1 VGASWGGP
9 AGLGAGR
16 TARRGDDNGNDF
28 VGIAGMNA
36 RQRREAAGFVAA
48 GGSFET
54 YSLWNRL
61 GPVLGRLF
69 GRRQRWAEPAPGRWW
84 R

>member
-1 VGASWGGP
+1 
-9 AGLGAGR
+9 
-16 TARRGDDNGNDF
+16 
-28 VGIAGMNA
+28 MNA

-54 YSLWNRL
+54 YTLWDRL
-61 GPVLGRLF
+61 RPALRRLLGR
-69 GRRQRWAEPAPGRWW
+69 GARRCGEPASGRWW

>member
-9 AGLGAGR
+9 AGLAAGR
-16 TARRGDDNGNDF
+16 VARPNDF
-28 VGIAGMNA
+28 QEVVQMNA

-54 YSLWNRL
+54 YTVWDRL
-61 GPVLGRLF
+61 GPVLRRLF
-69 GRRQRWAEPAPGRWW
+69 GRPAREPAPGRWS

>member
-1 VGASWGGP
+1 
-9 AGLGAGR
+9 
-16 TARRGDDNGNDF
+16 
-28 VGIAGMNA
+28 MNA

-54 YSLWNRL
+54 YTLWDRL
-61 GPVLGRLF
+61 GPVVRRLF
-69 GRRQRWAEPAPGRWW
+69 GRPAREPAAARWL

>member
-1 VGASWGGP
+1 
-9 AGLGAGR
+9 
-16 TARRGDDNGNDF
+16 
-28 VGIAGMNA
+28 MNA

-54 YSLWNRL
+54 YSAWDRL
-61 GPVLGRLF
+61 RPVLRRLF
-69 GRRQRWAEPAPGRWW
+69 SRPALGSARPAVGRWW

>member
-1 VGASWGGP
+1 MAC
-9 AGLGAGR
+9 R
-16 TARRGDDNGNDF
+16 TPSADTRREHT
-28 VGIAGMNA
+28 MNA

-54 YSLWNRL
+54 YSLWDRL
-61 GPVLGRLF
+61 GPALRRLF
-69 GRRQRWAEPAPGRWW
+69 GRPAREPAAGRWL

>member
-1 VGASWGGP
+1 MGASWGGP

-16 TARRGDDNGNDF
+16 AARRGDDNDSPE
-28 VGIAGMNA
+28 VAGMNA

-54 YSLWNRL
+54 YSAWDRL
-61 GPVLGRLF
+61 RPVLGRLF
-69 GRRQRWAEPAPGRWW
+69 GRDQRRSEPAPGRWW

>member
-1 VGASWGGP
+1 
-9 AGLGAGR
+9 
-16 TARRGDDNGNDF
+16 
-28 VGIAGMNA
+28 MNA

-54 YSLWNRL
+54 YTLWDRL
-61 GPVLGRLF
+61 GPVVRRLF
-69 GRRQRWAEPAPGRWW
+69 GRAPREPAAVRWS